1 MATKKVKKI
10 TAGDSKTI
18 TNSVADLRTLP
29 VDELAKRLQ
38 TARADLL
45 ALKKSLSANELANPY
60 AVKKQRREVARILT
74 VMTEVKKSNNDNEEK
89 K

>member
-10 TAGDSKTI
+10 TAGDSKTV

-29 VDELAKRLQ
+29 IDELAKRLQ
-38 TARADLL
+38 TARVDLL